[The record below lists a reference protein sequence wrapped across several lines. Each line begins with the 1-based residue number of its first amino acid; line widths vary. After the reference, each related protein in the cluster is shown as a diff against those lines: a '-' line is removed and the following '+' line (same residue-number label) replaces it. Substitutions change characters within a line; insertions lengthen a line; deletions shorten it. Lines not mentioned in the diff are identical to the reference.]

1 MDESRQANDGGT
13 AEEFENACHEG
24 IRRCRQLPSKYIP
37 TAWITMMNRY
47 GAVEAAKRLLVSGDM
62 QSGFERLVRE
72 GHPELTVEWMVCD
85 SRWSRLFSDSE
96 RAAAEWRLQQ
106 AGIDG

>member
-1 MDESRQANDGGT
+1 MIEEENPTHFGSADEFAK
-13 AEEFENACHEG
+13 ACEHG
-24 IRRCRQLPSKYIP
+24 IERCRQLPSEYNP

-47 GAVEAAKRLLVSGDM
+47 GAVQAAKRLLINGEM

-85 SRWSRLFSDSE
+85 RHWNRLFDDRDRS
-96 RAAAEWRLQQ
+96 AARWRLEQ
-106 AGIDG
+106 AGIDP